1 MVAITTTKLA
11 AMKAAGEKIATLT
24 AYDSSF
30 AHLFDNSGID
40 ALLIGDSLGMVIQ
53 GQSSTLPVSVEDI
66 AYHTKAVAQGCKN
79 ALILADMPF
88 MSMPSLETTLLNA
101 ATLMRAGANMVKIE
115 GGQWLCETIQALV
128 QRAVPVCVHMGLTPQ
143 SVHLFGGYKVQG
155 RSAEQA
161 ADFIA
166 QAKAVENAGAQL
178 LVVECVPASLGK
190 ALSEALTIPVIGIGA
205 GVDTDGQILVMH
217 DLLGITPGKLP
228 KFAKNY
234 MEQANSI
241 PDAVCQYIQE
251 VRQGIFPSQDHIF
264 NE

>member
-1 MVAITTTKLA
+1 MVAITITKLA

-30 AHLFDNSGID
+30 AHLFDDAGID
-40 ALLIGDSLGMVIQ
+40 ALLIGDSLGMVVQ
-53 GQSSTLPVSVEDI
+53 GHSSTLPVNVDDI
-66 AYHTKAVAQGCKN
+66 AYHTQAVARGCKN

-88 MSMPSLETTLLNA
+88 MSMPSLEKTLLNA

-128 QRAVPVCVHMGLTPQ
+128 ERAVPVCVHMGLTPQ

-155 RSAEQA
+155 RSAQQA

-166 QAKAVENAGAQL
+166 QAKAVEKAGAQL

-205 GVDTDGQILVMH
+205 GAQTDGQILVMH
-217 DLLGITPGKLP
+217 DMLGITPGKLP

-234 MEQANSI
+234 MAQANSI
-241 PDAVCQYIQE
+241 PDAIGQYIQE
-251 VRQGIFPSQDHIF
+251 VRQGSFPSSEHIF